1 MRKQHKN
8 SALSMKTT
16 AHDLAQLRKFFTE
29 NARQVRVEGVADS
42 VATGYVRHYGSQF
55 SYAIFFGKQA
65 KPAKHYSAK
74 DEAQAEQRIIEALT
88 QAGQVAERKAAD
100 RQKGRAPF
108 TDRLEGE
115 TLYRSYTT
123 AGTAQ
128 LIREAL
134 KQAFPTVK
142 FSVTSSTFANGS
154 SVDIAYTD
162 GPSNRQIEQVYAPFI
177 SGHFNSQEDMYEY
190 HREPTAINEAGQLA
204 RVSYGAKYISDHR
217 SYSTA
222 YGFFLNALDLR
233 QAPALAEQFAAFEK
247 WHSAQRYH
255 MQTNWG
261 EHAGIYTVSSDS
273 SHGDLERFGEALTVQ
288 GYTVRFTETG
298 NELTLSINGDT
309 SSPQAAPIAEAG
321 AELDETDRQ
330 YYAAE
335 MQWLTEAGQ
344 DSTDREFEATERCW
358 LVEG

>member
-1 MRKQHKN
+1 
-8 SALSMKTT
+8 MKT
-16 AHDLAQLRKFFTE
+16 AAQDLAQLRKFFTE
-29 NARQVRVEGVADS
+29 NARQVRVVGVADS
-42 VATGYVRHYGSQF
+42 VAAGYVRHYGSQF
-55 SYAIFFGKQA
+55 SYAVFYSKQS

-88 QAGQVAERKAAD
+88 QAGKMAERKAED

-134 KQAFPTVK
+134 KKAFPTVK

-154 SVDIAYTD
+154 SVDVAYTD
-162 GPSNRQIEQVYAPFI
+162 GPSSHQIEQVYAPFI
-177 SGHFNSQEDMYEY
+177 SGHFNGQEDMYEY
-190 HREPTAINEAGQLA
+190 HREPTAINEAGRLA
-204 RVSYGAKYISDHR
+204 RVSYGAKYISDRR

-222 YGFFLNALDLR
+222 YGFFLNELDLR
-233 QAPALAEQFAAFEK
+233 QAPALAEQCAAFEK

-255 MQTNWG
+255 MQTSWG
-261 EHAGIYTVSSDS
+261 EHAGTYTVSSDS
-273 SHGDLERFGEALTVQ
+273 SHGDLERFGAALTVQ
-288 GYTVRFTETG
+288 GYAVSFTETD
-298 NELTLSINGDT
+298 NELTLSI
-309 SSPQAAPIAEAG
+309 SSAGSDSLATPIAEPGAG
-321 AELDETDRQ
+321 MDETDRQ

-335 MQWLTEAGQ
+335 MQWLTGAGQ
-344 DSTDREFEATERCW
+344 DSTDREFEAAERCW